1 MLELHRVDLRIVEA
15 AGGFRRGATVQQ
27 IQTAMADPVSI
38 DSIKR
43 HLPGL
48 VRLGALRGA
57 KDFRDEQMVTVWIS
71 IPAERERERTQLFSA
86 NSQNA

>member
-15 AGGFRRGATVQQ
+15 AAYFRGGATVQQ
-27 IQTAMADPVSI
+27 IKQQMADPVSI

-48 VRLGALRGA
+48 VRLGAIRGEKA
-57 KDFRDEQMVTVWIS
+57 FRDEQMVTVWI
-71 IPAERERERTQLFSA
+71 ATATERKKEQKFPG
-86 NSQNA
+86 NSQGA